1 MSLFPAIFGC
11 SLDPEKKL
19 NDAVE
24 QYIEKKPGSLQS
36 LEQQFIRAV
45 SVDSVEKTDLHTN
58 GTVLFTKDENSIK
71 TLYTRNCTL
80 TLDDGNEV
88 KYVDLNNDYAVIGD
102 ELRFSL
108 FDGAC
113 DHYFDETIGDKK
125 NPIKSLVIDNGD
137 IIYYKDY
144 RLYRYHIMHRS
155 SEQILDETF
164 PPPYTNYFTVQL
176 YVKKTVLCVLAGI
189 AGSYYYSIVNTG
201 TKSVVLKNINM
212 SSSKHHTGDN
222 AIYYIAGDSGNW
234 NLAQWDMDK
243 KSKKSLADFSDL
255 IDIELTGQG
264 YLWENSAGI
273 WLSEYGKKGTRIP
286 FNYELAGKYNDRV
299 LLKYRETYHFI
310 DMKKMIAA
318 ISMLVDKAPELFGS
332 GNKPNTPS
340 VKQPL

>member
-1 MSLFPAIFGC
+1 MKNHFVVACCCVSLFPAIFGC

-88 KYVDLNNDYAVIGD
+88 KYVDLNNDYAVIGY

-189 AGSYYYSIVNTG
+189 A
-201 TKSVVLKNINM
+201 
-212 SSSKHHTGDN
+212 
-222 AIYYIAGDSGNW
+222 
-234 NLAQWDMDK
+234 
-243 KSKKSLADFSDL
+243 
-255 IDIELTGQG
+255 
-264 YLWENSAGI
+264 
-273 WLSEYGKKGTRIP
+273 
-286 FNYELAGKYNDRV
+286 
-299 LLKYRETYHFI
+299 
-310 DMKKMIAA
+310 
-318 ISMLVDKAPELFGS
+318 
-332 GNKPNTPS
+332 
-340 VKQPL
+340 